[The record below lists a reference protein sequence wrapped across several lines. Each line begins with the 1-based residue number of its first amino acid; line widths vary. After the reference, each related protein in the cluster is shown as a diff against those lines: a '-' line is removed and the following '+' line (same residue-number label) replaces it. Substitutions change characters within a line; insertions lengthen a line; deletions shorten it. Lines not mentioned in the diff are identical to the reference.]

1 MIYGRRLHK
10 MKLEM
15 GLRSYCDA
23 HQKVHYFGFL
33 CYTVCEI
40 FLTMEHDGKFMHAVT
55 NTPHIFRLLE

>member
-1 MIYGRRLHK
+1 